1 MAKFL
6 TNIDLN
12 KNELQNA
19 AIQNLATAPSNPVKG
34 QTYYNTADKRSQQLK
49 KNNEI
54 SLKLS
59 KSNLSNM

>member
-1 MAKFL
+1 MHRLIFSNKRAD
-6 TNIDLN
+6 DL
-12 KNELQNA
+12 
-19 AIQNLATAPSNPVKG
+19 V
-34 QTYYNTADKRSQQLK
+34 YYNTADKRSQQLK